1 MKRFGL
7 AAFAVCLVAI
17 SASAQSDN
25 PVTTAVKNQVARET
39 KNLVGAAE
47 AMPADKYSFHPTP
60 EQMTFGKLLAHV
72 IQEDTFLCSK
82 IGGIPAPTMDKVTDT
97 DPKDKLVAA
106 IKISTDF
113 CGEALSKT
121 DDSKL
126 GESLT
131 LFGGRSATRAAAML
145 NLATDLSDHY
155 SLAATD
161 LRLNGQMPPSAM
173 AGMR

>member
-1 MKRFGL
+1 MKRFCLGV
-7 AAFAVCLVAI
+7 AAVLLMAV
-17 SASAQSDN
+17 SAPAQSDN
-25 PVTTAVKNQVARET
+25 PVTTAVKNHVARLT

-60 EQMTFGKLLAHV
+60 EQMTFGKLVSHIV
-72 IQEDTFLCSK
+72 QEDTFLCSK
-82 IGGIPAPTMDKVTDT
+82 IGNIPMPTMDKVSDT

-106 IKISTDF
+106 LKTSTDF

-131 LFGGRSATRAAAML
+131 LFGGHSATRAAAML

>member
-1 MKRFGL
+1 MKRFSL
-7 AAFAVCLVAI
+7 AAFAVCLVTL
-17 SASAQSDN
+17 SAAAQSDN
-25 PVTTAVKNQVARET
+25 PVTTAFKTQVAQET

-82 IGGIPAPTMDKVTDT
+82 IGSMPAPTMDKVSET

-106 IKISTDF
+106 LKTSTDF
-113 CGEALSKT
+113 CNEALSKT

-126 GESLT
+126 GESLA
-131 LFGGRSATRAAAML
+131 LFGGRSASRASAML
-145 NLATDLSDHY
+145 SLATDLSDHY
-155 SLAATD
+155 SLAATE

-173 AGMR
+173 RGMR

>member
-1 MKRFGL
+1 MKRFGFVAL
-7 AAFAVCLVAI
+7 AVCLMAI
-17 SASAQSDN
+17 SAAAQSD

-60 EQMTFGKLLAHV
+60 EQMTFGKLLAHI

-82 IGGIPAPTMDKVTDT
+82 IGNIPAPAMEKVTDT

-106 IKISTDF
+106 LKTSTDF
-113 CGEALSKT
+113 CAEALSKT

-173 AGMR
+173 GGMR